1 MVRQSLTEAHSMENT
16 NTKKWGLLT
25 RQNSCQKQLRKR
37 TRHVEKKLKLSFSKN
52 AFGFVSE
59 LSDMFLLSNHQII
72 QASLSVS
79 HPDVVKVCSTDKQ
92 SWNND
97 YQITSE
103 FLSYRIITVQ
113 FMVIKQESASRTNCV
128 FHKTNLLFTYN
139 SMCYLEYKSHQNIEN
154 DNVVKH
160 YKHYN
165 WNQLKGWPDGYKG

>member
-1 MVRQSLTEAHSMENT
+1 MENT
-16 NTKKWGLLT
+16 NTRKYGSLT
-25 RQNSCQKQLRKR
+25 RQKSCQK
-37 TRHVEKKLKLSFSKN
+37 KLKRISHVGKNNNLQLPFSKN

-79 HPDVVKVCSTDKQ
+79 HPDVVKVCSTDEQ

-113 FMVIKQESASRTNCV
+113 FMVSNNSRRRKQIA
-128 FHKTNLLFTYN
+128 FFTRQTYAF
-139 SMCYLEYKSHQNIEN
+139 YIQFYVLPRI
-154 DNVVKH
+154 
-160 YKHYN
+160 
-165 WNQLKGWPDGYKG
+165 

>member
-1 MVRQSLTEAHSMENT
+1 MENT
-16 NTKKWGLLT
+16 NTRKYGSLT
-25 RQNSCQKQLRKR
+25 RQKSCQK
-37 TRHVEKKLKLSFSKN
+37 KLKRISHVGKNNNLQLPFSKN

-79 HPDVVKVCSTDKQ
+79 HPDVVKVCSTDEQ

-113 FMVIKQESASRTNCV
+113 FMVIKQQSVSQTNCV
-128 FHKTNLLFTYN
+128 FHKTNLCFLHTIL
-139 SMCYLEYKSHQNIEN
+139 CAT
-154 DNVVKH
+154 
-160 YKHYN
+160 
-165 WNQLKGWPDGYKG
+165 